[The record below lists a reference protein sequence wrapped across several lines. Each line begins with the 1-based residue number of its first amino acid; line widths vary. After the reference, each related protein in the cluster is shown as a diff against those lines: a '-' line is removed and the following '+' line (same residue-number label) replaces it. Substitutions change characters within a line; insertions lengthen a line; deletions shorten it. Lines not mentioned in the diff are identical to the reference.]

1 MGTPTSVVPVLHR
14 LHGMADVDLVA
25 AVTPPDRPRGRGRQ
39 AEPPPVKQAAEPLRI
54 PVLQPSS
61 LRNESVQAELADLA
75 PDVIVVAAYGR
86 LLPTPVLNLPAHDCL
101 NLHPS
106 LLPRHRGPSPVATAI
121 LEGDE
126 ATGVSLML
134 LDEGMDTGPVIAQK
148 EYAFTG
154 RETAGDLTDSLFA
167 IGAELLAD
175 NLEVWTRGELQ
186 TKPQDDA
193 IATISRKLE
202 RADGQ
207 ADWTL
212 PAETLARQCRAFA
225 PWPGLYTHWDG
236 KTLKLL
242 ETQVVADG
250 SPGEAEP
257 GRVVAHG
264 STASPCVATCQGM
277 LSLNRVQLEG
287 RRAVTGNEFLRGY
300 PEILNSVLGNTEQK

>member
-39 AEPPPVKQAAEPLRI
+39 AEPPPVKQAAESLKI

-61 LRNESVQAELADLA
+61 LRNESVQAELAAFA

-86 LLPTPVLNLPAHDCL
+86 LLPTPVLNLPAHGCL

-106 LLPRHRGPSPVATAI
+106 LLPRHRGPSPVATSI

-167 IGAELLAD
+167 VGAELLAD
-175 NLEVWTRGELQ
+175 NLDAWTRGELQ
-186 TKPQDDA
+186 AKPQDDA

-202 RADGQ
+202 RTDGQ
-207 ADWTL
+207 ADWGL

-250 SPGEAEP
+250 SPGEAEL
-257 GRVVAHG
+257 GRVVTPQFHRQSVCRHVPGYVVIEPGAAG
-264 STASPCVATCQGM
+264 GPPGRYRQRILERLPGDFE
-277 LSLNRVQLEG
+277 LSVG
-287 RRAVTGNEFLRGY
+287 
-300 PEILNSVLGNTEQK
+300 